1 VRALSCGGQTPPKRA
16 WVCPEHSDTAATAV
30 LSCAIAAGYV
40 KQHPVEK
47 LALHGL
53 CLDEDTFCAFEGGG
67 MQDILK
73 TLDTLTNDEL
83 EAVIDRAEAILQGR
97 LAKVPLR
104 EDPAIGM
111 WADREDMK
119 DSAAWVHKLRQGGV
133 SDDRG

>member
-1 VRALSCGGQTPPKRA
+1 
-16 WVCPEHSDTAATAV
+16 
-30 LSCAIAAGYV
+30 
-40 KQHPVEK
+40 
-47 LALHGL
+47 
-53 CLDEDTFCAFEGGG
+53 
-67 MQDILK
+67 MQDMLK

>member
-1 VRALSCGGQTPPKRA
+1 MLSK
-16 WVCPEHSDTAATAV
+16 
-30 LSCAIAAGYV
+30 
-40 KQHPVEK
+40 
-47 LALHGL
+47 
-53 CLDEDTFCAFEGGG
+53 GGG
-67 MQDILK
+67 MQDMLK

-119 DSAAWVHKLRQGGV
+119 DSAAWVRKLRQGGV

>member
-1 VRALSCGGQTPPKRA
+1 
-16 WVCPEHSDTAATAV
+16 
-30 LSCAIAAGYV
+30 
-40 KQHPVEK
+40 
-47 LALHGL
+47 
-53 CLDEDTFCAFEGGG
+53 
-67 MQDILK
+67 MQDMLK

-83 EAVIDRAEAILQGR
+83 EAVIDRAEEILQGR

>member
-1 VRALSCGGQTPPKRA
+1 
-16 WVCPEHSDTAATAV
+16 
-30 LSCAIAAGYV
+30 
-40 KQHPVEK
+40 
-47 LALHGL
+47 
-53 CLDEDTFCAFEGGG
+53 

-73 TLDTLTNDEL
+73 ALDTLTNDEL
-83 EAVIDRAEAILQGR
+83 EAVIDRAEEILQGR

>member
-1 VRALSCGGQTPPKRA
+1 
-16 WVCPEHSDTAATAV
+16 V
-30 LSCAIAAGYV
+30 LS
-40 KQHPVEK
+40 K
-47 LALHGL
+47 
-53 CLDEDTFCAFEGGG
+53 GGF
-67 MQDILK
+67 MQDMLK

-83 EAVIDRAEAILQGR
+83 EAVIDRAEEILQGR

>member
-1 VRALSCGGQTPPKRA
+1 
-16 WVCPEHSDTAATAV
+16 V
-30 LSCAIAAGYV
+30 LS
-40 KQHPVEK
+40 K
-47 LALHGL
+47 
-53 CLDEDTFCAFEGGG
+53 GGV
-67 MQDILK
+67 MQDMLK

-83 EAVIDRAEAILQGR
+83 EAVIDRAEEILQGR

>member
-1 VRALSCGGQTPPKRA
+1 
-16 WVCPEHSDTAATAV
+16 
-30 LSCAIAAGYV
+30 
-40 KQHPVEK
+40 
-47 LALHGL
+47 
-53 CLDEDTFCAFEGGG
+53 
-67 MQDILK
+67 MQDMLK

-83 EAVIDRAEAILQGR
+83 EAVIDRAEEILQGR

-133 SDDRG
+133 SDDHG